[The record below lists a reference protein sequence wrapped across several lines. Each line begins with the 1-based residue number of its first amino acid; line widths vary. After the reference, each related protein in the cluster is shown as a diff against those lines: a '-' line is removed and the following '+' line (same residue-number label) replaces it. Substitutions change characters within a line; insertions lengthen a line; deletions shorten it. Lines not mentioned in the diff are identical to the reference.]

1 MASRADLIMAQ
12 LRGQGA
18 QIYREKPEELK
29 GDTFTDIAAG
39 VTSAAAAKEAMTGL
53 EDAAS
58 RFEDKYLAGKFE
70 GKGLIDRMRTGIAER
85 AYGEMTQEQK
95 SQRIVE
101 KGRKELYKYMEDMP
115 GIART
120 GESTFINVITGDETD
135 SDDFLFNMYGLSGTN
150 VELDSNG
157 TTVKTNFGQTTRPA
171 GM

>member
-29 GDTFTDIAAG
+29 GDVFTDIAAG
-39 VTSAAAAKEAMTGL
+39 VTAAAAAKEAMTGL

-70 GKGLIDRMRTGIAER
+70 GEGLIDKMRTGIAER
-85 AYGEMTQEQK
+85 AYGEMTQEQRN
-95 SQRIVE
+95 QRIMQKE
-101 KGRKELYKYMEDMP
+101 RKKLYSNLEDMP
-115 GIART
+115 GISRVGKDKFINALT
-120 GESTFINVITGDETD
+120 GEEIDADSFLST
-135 SDDFLFNMYGLSGTN
+135 MYGLAGTN
-150 VELDSNG
+150 VEIDAEGN
-157 TTVKTNFGQTTRPA
+157 TRKINFGQDKTPP

>member
-29 GDTFTDIAAG
+29 GDVFTDIAAG
-39 VTSAAAAKEAMTGL
+39 VTAAAAAKEAMTGL

-70 GKGLIDRMRTGIAER
+70 GEGLIDKMSTGIAER

-95 SQRIVE
+95 NQRIIE
-101 KGRKELYKYMEDMP
+101 KERTKLYKYMENMP
-115 GIART
+115 GISRV
-120 GESTFINVITGDETD
+120 GKQTFINVITGEEIDAD
-135 SDDFLFNMYGLSGTN
+135 SFLSTMYGLSGTN
-150 VELDSNG
+150 VELDNNG
-157 TTVKTNFGQTTRPA
+157 NTYKTNFGQKTPA